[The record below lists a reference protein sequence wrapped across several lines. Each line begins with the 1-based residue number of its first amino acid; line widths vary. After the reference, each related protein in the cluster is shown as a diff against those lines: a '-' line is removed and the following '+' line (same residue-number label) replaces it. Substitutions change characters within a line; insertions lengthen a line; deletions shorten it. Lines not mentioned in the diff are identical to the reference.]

1 MATHFSNHHGDFGTG
16 TSTAAA
22 ATVNNASGSI
32 TTESLATA
40 AGAFYTF
47 VLTNGLITTQSVVMV
62 SVASGTNTTA
72 GLMLSEVVPAAGS
85 ATIKIKNTNAGALNG
100 TIVINYSVLT

>member
-1 MATHFSNHHGDFGTG
+1 MTVHLTNQLGDFGTG

-47 VLTNGLITTQSVVMV
+47 VLTNGLITAQSVIAVT
-62 SVASGTNTTA
+62 VASGTNTTA
-72 GLMLSEVVPAAGS
+72 GLMVSEVVPAAGS

-100 TIVINYSVLT
+100 TIVINYAVLT